1 MATVSRALTDQWSVA
16 LAGLVPVPARHRE
29 RVVSQVEALGIL
41 GCSQATLE
49 GLVEGG
55 LPVAGMDAVGEPLF
69 DFYDII
75 NVGLYSGSGVS
86 LGELGG
92 SVLMRFAAEPP
103 DRWLGKRRWEIT
115 CEYRCQATGFPDGG
129 WTIARPRPDVSD
141 GSCDEW
147 ARSQA
152 GGGSERGF
160 LAAARGLLE
169 LQGVHR
175 QVVAPAVR
183 RVFWEWLN
191 DIVVGQR
198 LRFQW
203 LPPSIR
209 SEPELARGLGLIECV
224 SASLML
230 ETEVRA
236 LGFEARTRTG
246 HVLGLVSVE
255 HAWTEFRDDDGQWK
269 FLDPILAVVAQRTGR
284 AHPDFA
290 EFCLGS
296 IANRVVP
303 WDCPAG
309 EALAVHHCH
318 GAPSHVV
325 TKVAGAAAP

>member
-1 MATVSRALTDQWSVA
+1 MTTASHALTDQWSAA

-29 RVVSQVEALGIL
+29 RAVSQVEALGIL

-55 LPVAGMDAVGEPLF
+55 LPVAGTDAAGEPLF
-69 DFYDII
+69 EFYDLI
-75 NVGLYSGSGVS
+75 NVGLYSGSGAS
-86 LGELGG
+86 LGELGE

-115 CEYRCQATGFPDGG
+115 CGYSCQATGFPDGE

-141 GSCDEW
+141 GSTDTWGRPE
-147 ARSQA
+147 AS
-152 GGGSERGF
+152 GGSEREF
-160 LAAARGLLE
+160 LTEARGLIQ
-169 LQGVHR
+169 LQGVRR
-175 QVVAPAVR
+175 QVVAPRIR
-183 RVFWEWLN
+183 RAFWEWLD
-191 DIVVGQR
+191 DIAVGHR

-203 LPPSIR
+203 LPQSIR
-209 SEPELARGLGLIECV
+209 REPELARGLGLIECV

-230 ETEVRA
+230 ETEVRT

-255 HAWTEFRDDDGQWK
+255 HAWTEFRDDDDQWK

-284 AHPDFA
+284 PHPDFA

-318 GAPSHVV
+318 GAPSQVV
-325 TKVAGAAAP
+325 TKVAGAAVP